1 MNDRLSNLILSAA
14 LRDPLAI
21 ALRRDG
27 ESLTYGDLAQAVEGF
42 ARGLVAGGLHRTE
55 RVAVYLDKRFETVVA
70 SFGAAHAGG
79 VFVPL
84 NPVLKGRQAQH
95 IMIDCNVRVLV
106 TSGARLAALS
116 DVLPHCPDLRT
127 VVLVDEPPT
136 LPSAPHGV
144 EILHWRDIMSAGSGS
159 ARPSVPGH

>member
-84 NPVLKGRQAQH
+84 NPVLKGPPGAAHHDRLQ
-95 IMIDCNVRVLV
+95 RPR
-106 TSGARLAALS
+106 SGDKRRSSGGVVGCVAPLS
-116 DVLPHCPDLRT
+116 GPAHR
-127 VVLVDEPPT
+127 
-136 LPSAPHGV
+136 
-144 EILHWRDIMSAGSGS
+144 RSG
-159 ARPSVPGH
+159 